1 MEKIKADKSSK
12 GGPVS
17 EKDLLQVKIMSSTQV
32 GVGIFLTSKI
42 KK

>member
-17 EKDLLQVKIMSSTQV
+17 EKDLLQVKIMSRSQV
-32 GVGIFLTSKI
+32 GVGNLLTSKR